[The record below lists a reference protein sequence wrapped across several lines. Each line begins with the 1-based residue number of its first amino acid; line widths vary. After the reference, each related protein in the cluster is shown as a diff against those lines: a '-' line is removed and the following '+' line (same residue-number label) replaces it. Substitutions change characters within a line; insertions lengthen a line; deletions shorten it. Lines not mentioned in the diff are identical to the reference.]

1 MFLNKIFCFKVYI
14 FIAFVYSFFACGKE
28 SSGKASTEADQP
40 IVSVFGE
47 TLYNSD
53 VAEMMPK
60 GLSKKDSLMSVD
72 IFVRKWINEQ
82 LVYQI
87 AKKNI
92 SDKDKIDEM
101 VENYRKTLITYTY
114 QEDLL
119 KENLPQKVNEPELR
133 KYYEENKD
141 KLMLSSNL
149 VKGIFLKVPVNA
161 PQKEELLKWYKSTT
175 DEAKEHIEKY
185 SLRNAVA
192 YDYFYDNWRNFADI
206 TNILPSGINDQRQFL
221 QSHKSYEFRDSSY
234 IYLLNIQEYKLA
246 GSVPPFE
253 YAQSQIT
260 DLIMNQKKESFLRK
274 FENDIYKKAIDDKNI
289 KFFKQ

>member
-1 MFLNKIFCFKVYI
+1 MCFFITCTFVLLACNKD
-14 FIAFVYSFFACGKE
+14 
-28 SSGKASTEADQP
+28 SSKKASSQADAAV
-40 IVSVFGE
+40 VSVFGE

-53 VAEMMPK
+53 IAEMLPK
-60 GLSKKDSLMSVD
+60 GLGEKDSLVSVD

-92 SDKDKIDEM
+92 SDKNQIDEM

-119 KENLPQKVNEPELR
+119 KENLSQKINEEELK
-133 KYYEENKD
+133 KYYEENKA
-141 KLMLSSNL
+141 KLVLSSNL
-149 VKGIFLKVPVNA
+149 VKGVYLKVPVNA
-161 PQKEELLKWYKSTT
+161 PQKDELLKWYKSTS
-175 DEAKEHIEKY
+175 DQAKEHVEKY

-192 YDYFYDNWRNFADI
+192 YEYFYDSWKNFAEI
-206 TNILPSGINDQRQFL
+206 ARFLPAGINDQGQFL
-221 QSHKSYEFRDSSY
+221 QSHKSYEVRDSQY

-253 YAQSQIT
+253 YAKSQIS
-260 DLIMNQKKESFLRK
+260 DLVMNQRKEAFLRK
-274 FENDIYKKAIDDKNI
+274 FENDIYKKALDDKNI
-289 KFFKQ
+289 KFFKP

>member
-1 MFLNKIFCFKVYI
+1 MPLNRIVRLEMYI
-14 FIAFVYSFFACGKE
+14 VISCTFALLACNKD
-28 SSGKASTEADQP
+28 SPKKASSQADAP
-40 IVSVFGE
+40 VVSVFGE
-47 TLYNSD
+47 TLYDSD
-53 VAEMMPK
+53 IAEMLPK
-60 GLSKKDSLMSVD
+60 GLGKKDSLISVD

-119 KENLPQKVNEPELR
+119 KENLPQKINEAELR
-133 KYYEENKD
+133 KYYEENKE
-141 KLMLSSNL
+141 KLVLSSNL
-149 VKGIFLKVPVNA
+149 VKGVYLKVPVNA
-161 PQKEELLKWYKSTT
+161 PQKDDLLKWYKSTS

-185 SLRNAVA
+185 SLRNTVA
-192 YDYFYDNWRNFADI
+192 YEYFYDTWKDFAEI
-206 TNILPSGINDQRQFL
+206 ASILPSGIDDLRQFL
-221 QSHKSYEFRDSSY
+221 QSHKSYEVRDSLY

-253 YAQSQIT
+253 YAKSQIS
-260 DLIMNQKKESFLRK
+260 DLVMNQRKELFLRK
-274 FENDIYKKAIDDKNI
+274 FENDIYKKALDDKNI
-289 KFFKQ
+289 KFLKH